1 MSPALWKQRITTRRL
16 TVLSILV
23 GLSLITTIALFLLF
37 GELNSAII
45 EKPTLKLGGPVAAFF
60 AILYLLWRIY
70 KGVRLIDNPL
80 ELRLQPLVGQ
90 WQIESESNVSGRKA
104 SSSTTID
111 LDDGELRIYG
121 GTFFMVTADGSKGGA
136 IGDWSVEMA
145 VSDGRRLK
153 YFYNLILQREFNHL
167 GFLLFRFSNL
177 RVRLR

>member
-1 MSPALWKQRITTRRL
+1 MSPALWKQKIIARRL
-16 TVLSILV
+16 TILSILV

-90 WQIESESNVSGRKA
+90 WRIESTSLLEACSHKLASGEMSKVVDLLQAGESQ
-104 SSSTTID
+104 
-111 LDDGELRIYG
+111 
-121 GTFFMVTADGSKGGA
+121 
-136 IGDWSVEMA
+136 SV
-145 VSDGRRLK
+145 
-153 YFYNLILQREFNHL
+153 
-167 GFLLFRFSNL
+167 
-177 RVRLR
+177 